1 MISNKSAPMQ
11 RRYYILVGI
20 VVAAA
25 LLMTQRTLSPTIIST
40 APELAAGFTALG
52 AAPGAQAVVP
62 AAPASKPGTSVV
74 GPPSVSSALID
85 SVLAKYDSPAAG
97 KGAVIHDL
105 GVQYGIDPAFLL
117 AFFIH
122 ESSAGTSPQWAGLK
136 ADGTTTHNI
145 GNIVC
150 TTGWR
155 CYGRFRDYA
164 TWDEGIEDWYKL
176 IHDLYVGEWNRT
188 TLEEIIPK
196 YAPASDNNDEARYI
210 AQVRTLVEGWR
221 GK

>member
-1 MISNKSAPMQ
+1 MQ
-11 RRYYILVGI
+11 RRYYILAGVC
-20 VVAAA
+20 VVAA
-25 LLMTQRTLSPTIIST
+25 LLVTQRTLSPTIISS
-40 APELAAGFTALG
+40 APGLAAEFTALG
-52 AAPGAQAVVP
+52 AAPAAQNKVP
-62 AAPASKPGTSVV
+62 DAPAHASKPGTSVV
-74 GPPSVSSALID
+74 GPPSVSPALID
-85 SVLAKYDSPAAG
+85 AVLAEYNSPAAG
-97 KGAVIHDL
+97 KGNVIHNL

-122 ESSAGTSPQWAGLK
+122 ESSAGTHPRWAGHK

-196 YAPASDNNDEARYI
+196 YAPASDNNNEARYI